1 MSLRRLRILNSV
13 ETEKGYEDF
22 RSWTKSILH
31 CEMAMDLWEAGM
43 KCGGLDENVPHGLLY
58 LNTCS
63 PGGGA
68 VWRNL
73 GGLSLLKAIDH

>member
-1 MSLRRLRILNSV
+1 MRTLEVGLNP
-13 ETEKGYEDF
+13 F
-22 RSWTKSILH
+22 CIARWPWTSGK
-31 CEMAMDLWEAGM
+31 WGV

-68 VWRNL
+68 V
-73 GGLSLLKAIDH
+73 